1 MKLTKEALIKIIK
14 EEINEMAYQ
23 PGNAPK
29 GTWKQP
35 KKRYP
40 KSEMEPVPETT
51 PEEDEAARG
60 DFMQKAQF
68 NMIKNMVRGG
78 NADMIDLD
86 RATPFLQSYG
96 SEGMSLLDQIK
107 AAKGL

>member
-14 EEINEMAYQ
+14 EEINEMAFQ
-23 PGNAPK
+23 PGNAPP

-35 KKRYP
+35 KKRYHKP
-40 KSEMEPVPETT
+40 EMEPMPETT
-51 PEEDEAARG
+51 PEEDEAAQG
-60 DFMQKAQF
+60 DFMQKVQF

-78 NADMIDLD
+78 NADMIDLA
-86 RATPFLQSYG
+86 RAEPFLQNYG
-96 SEGMSLLDQIK
+96 SEGMNLLNQIK

>member
-23 PGNAPK
+23 PGNAPP

-35 KKRYP
+35 KRRYVKP
-40 KSEMEPVPETT
+40 ETEPVPETT
-51 PEEDEAARG
+51 PEENESAQE
-60 DFMQKAQF
+60 DFMQKVQF

-78 NADMIDLD
+78 NADMIDLA
-86 RATPFLQSYG
+86 RAEPFLQNYG
-96 SEGMSLLDQIK
+96 SEGMNLLNQIK
-107 AAKGL
+107 AARGL